1 MTLLG
6 LLLIL
11 TLVRQYVAGM
21 TNATQLL
28 DLLAAEGSEEIE
40 PTMAA
45 AARRRAIYSDVSRC
59 SPASCRSYKSV

>member
-45 AARRRAIYSDVSRC
+45 ARRRAIYSDVSRC